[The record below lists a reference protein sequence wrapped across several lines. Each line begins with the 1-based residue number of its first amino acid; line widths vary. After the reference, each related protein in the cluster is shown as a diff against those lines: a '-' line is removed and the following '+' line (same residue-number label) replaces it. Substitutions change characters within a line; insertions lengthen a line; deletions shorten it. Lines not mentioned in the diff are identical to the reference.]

1 MKKDIKLYFKL
12 FTSTFL
18 LSAFTFGGGY
28 VIISL
33 MKKKFVE
40 QYKWIDENEMLDLT
54 AIAQSTPGA
63 IAVNASILIGYR
75 MAGLLGALLTV
86 LGTVLPPLIILS
98 VISVAYTA
106 FRDSVMVGYTLRG
119 MQAGV
124 AAVIIDVVINMIHN
138 VIKEKKILSIL
149 LMLAAFI
156 ALFVFDVNVIIIILV
171 CGLLGAVSG
180 YFTKSSED
188 KEDGA

>member
-1 MKKDIKLYFKL
+1 MKKDLKFYLKL
-12 FTSTFL
+12 FASTFL

-33 MKKKFVE
+33 MRKKFVD
-40 QYKWIDENEMLDLT
+40 QYKWIEENEMLDLT

-63 IAVNASILIGYR
+63 IAVNASILVGYR
-75 MAGLLGALLTV
+75 MAGIPGALLTV
-86 LGTVLPPLIILS
+86 FGTVLPPLIILS
-98 VISVAYTA
+98 VISIAYTA

-138 VIKEKKILSIL
+138 VTKEKKKFPIL
-149 LMLAAFI
+149 LMLAAFV
-156 ALFVFDVNVIIIILV
+156 AAFVFDVSVIIIILV
-171 CGLLGAVSG
+171 CGVLGAISI
-180 YFTKSSED
+180 YLTKHSTEQED
-188 KEDGA
+188 EA